1 MEALRTVT
9 TNNDNTGLIGGA
21 FCHEGIDA
29 GLLTGEG
36 QRLSETEREFL
47 WELFQAIGHAWDDV
61 KYDNNLRSSWLE
73 FIEAKT
79 TVSPSYTAE
88 YANAVSV
95 IKELKL
101 IHGEVN
107 AYTLLFFRNGIP
119 PGPPTT
125 RLAHAKKYVV
135 DEFIRV
141 NIVASGFKA
150 FGGKNY
156 NGYIAGSRYNR
167 FPKVRV
173 LKEQTR
179 EPN

>member
-1 MEALRTVT
+1 MS
-9 TNNDNTGLIGGA
+9 TNDDNVGLIGGD
-21 FCHEGIDA
+21 FSHDVIDA
-29 GLLTGEG
+29 NLLTGEG
-36 QRLSETEREFL
+36 QQLSDTERELL
-47 WELFQAIGHAWDDV
+47 WELFQAIGDAWEDV

-79 TVSPSYTAE
+79 TTSPSYTAE
-88 YANAVSV
+88 YSNAVSV
-95 IKELKL
+95 IKELKH

-107 AYTLLFFRNGIP
+107 AYPLLFFRNGIP
-119 PGPPTT
+119 SSPPTT
-125 RLAHAKKYVV
+125 RLAHTKKYVV

-173 LKEQTR
+173 DKTGGAS
-179 EPN
+179 

>member
-1 MEALRTVT
+1 MSS
-9 TNNDNTGLIGGA
+9 NDVLIGGA
-21 FCHEGIDA
+21 FCQDPVDA
-29 GLLTGEG
+29 TLLVGEG
-36 QRLSETEREFL
+36 QQVTASELELL
-47 WELFQAIGHAWDDV
+47 WKLFIEVGQAWDDV
-61 KYDNNLRSSWLE
+61 RSENNLRSSWLE

-79 TVSPSYTAE
+79 TASPSYAGE
-88 YANAVSV
+88 YSNAAAVV
-95 IKELKL
+95 KELERV
-101 IHGEVN
+101 HGEAN

-125 RLAHAKKYVV
+125 RLAHAKKFVV

-141 NIVASGFKA
+141 NIVASGFKS

-173 LKEQTR
+173 LNEKSGGQG
-179 EPN
+179 